1 MINNNQ
7 LRVQMVLNL
16 LGITSSVQP
25 RAKLSALIRAVQ
37 ESRSQDGSYMY
48 LMDGSGKYLAHGK
61 YPGLVQ
67 LGSIIQYDNYPE
79 LKEAVMIVLRRS
91 YFTGAFATYSWETS
105 IKTAYVITLNF
116 DGETVVLGC

>member
-7 LRVQMVLNL
+7 LRVQMVLNR

-25 RAKLSALIRAVQ
+25 RAKLSALIKAVQ
-37 ESRSQDGSYMY
+37 ESRSQDGSYMF

-67 LGSIIQYDNYPE
+67 LGSIIQYDNY
-79 LKEAVMIVLRRS
+79 LKEAVMTVLRRS
-91 YFTGAFATYSWETS
+91 YFTGAFATYNWESS

-116 DGETVVLGC
+116 DGETVILGC